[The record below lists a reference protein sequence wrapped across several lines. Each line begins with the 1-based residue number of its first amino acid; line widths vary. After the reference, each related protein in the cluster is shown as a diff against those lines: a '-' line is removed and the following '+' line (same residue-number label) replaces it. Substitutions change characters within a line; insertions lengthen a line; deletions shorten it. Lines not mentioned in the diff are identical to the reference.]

1 MWRNYLTMGM
11 RVLMKNRAYA
21 LINILGLAIGM
32 AACLMILLFVRY
44 EFSYDK
50 WLPNAEN
57 VYQAQS
63 WYDPKVNTG
72 GGDNELQMT
81 PYATGAAMQK
91 DFPQIEKWVYAM
103 STTPVL
109 SKDGQ
114 VSTMT
119 DFLYTNDDL
128 LSVLELPILRGDPHG
143 LNQPNTAVI
152 SQSEAIRR
160 FGTDQVVGRTM
171 TLISRGKSRD
181 FRINAVMRDVPRN
194 SHFKASTIARIDFNA

>member
-1 MWRNYLTMGM
+1 MWRNYLTVGV
-11 RVLMKNRAYA
+11 RALMKNRTYA

-57 VYQAQS
+57 VYQVQS
-63 WYDPKVNTG
+63 WYKPTINTG
-72 GGDNELQMT
+72 GNPRLQMT
-81 PYATGAAMQK
+81 PLPTGPALQK
-91 DFPQIEKWVYAM
+91 DFPQVEKWVYAF

-114 VSTMT
+114 VYTMQ

-128 LSVLELPILRGDPHG
+128 LSVL
-143 LNQPNTAVI
+143 Q
-152 SQSEAIRR
+152 
-160 FGTDQVVGRTM
+160 
-171 TLISRGKSRD
+171 
-181 FRINAVMRDVPRN
+181 
-194 SHFKASTIARIDFNA
+194 